1 MMRIGRAVVAAKRRS
16 SVGTVTLT
24 EVAEKRVFQRGTN
37 TASVP
42 LSGTW
47 NGGTVGVEGR
57 VLNADTLAEV
67 ASWATIVA
75 SPTESS
81 WSGSLTVPQGG
92 WYKIE
97 VRRTGNSASVKQS
110 VNRLGVGDV
119 WLFAGQS
126 QQALMST
133 LVGSPPTPDALT
145 VYRVSDGTWRL
156 PGSFSGTGGNGGI
169 RFLNLMRTYTGV
181 PQAMANV
188 SVVDTQ
194 ISDWE
199 LTDPAMVTARN
210 TISALGTIRGV
221 LWHQGGSDI

>member
-1 MMRIGRAVVAAKRRS
+1 MMKIGRAVVSAKRRTTA
-16 SVGTVTLT
+16 GTVAFT
-24 EVAEKRVFQRGTN
+24 EVAEKRVFQRSTN

-47 NGGTVGVEGR
+47 SGGTVGIEGR

-67 ASWATIVA
+67 SAWSTIVA
-75 SPTESS
+75 SPTGGS
-81 WSGSLTVPQGG
+81 WSGSLTIPQGG

-97 VRRTGNSASVKQS
+97 VRRTGNAASVKQS

-119 WLFAGQS
+119 WVFAGQS
-126 QQALMST
+126 QQAFMST
-133 LVGSPPTPDALT
+133 LVGSPPTPDAFT

-188 SVVDTQ
+188 SVTDTK

-199 LTDPAMVTARN
+199 LTDPAMVTARS
-210 TISALGTIRGV
+210 TLSALGTVRGV
-221 LWHQGGSDI
+221 LWHQGGSDV